1 MKKIIYLSIFFISV
15 SLFAQVPLGIPYQ
28 AIAMNTN
35 GSAVA
40 NANVGVKLSI
50 LDNSATGTTVYAET
64 QTKMTN
70 TQGLFNLNIG
80 QGTAIAGNFATIN
93 WGLNTK
99 FLKVEIDVAG
109 GSNYV
114 LVGTTQ
120 LMSVP
125 YAMASR
131 KLVAPAGEGI
141 TLVAPNGTPYELS
154 VNNSGQLSLPTSG
167 NTGPNYPNN
176 FYVYG
181 SFNNWN
187 PNTAL
192 LMNNGGI
199 YKYFTAGTTLKFIS
213 QNNSSGVVYG
223 INSLGFL
230 EINGSEVNLS
240 STGIYLIQLNYGTD
254 NNLYVYNQNFSP
266 KISFSS
272 NNFINPTYNAT
283 TNTLSFI
290 VNGVTTTSSNNN
302 FYFGLLCNGSYC
314 SYGDNLSDG
323 FIESGGTTIT
333 FPNLTT
339 TPKNFRVDLVLSPA
353 GEGSTY
359 SITQIP

>member
-1 MKKIIYLSIFFISV
+1 MKKIIYLSIFFISF

-114 LVGTTQ
+114 MVGTTQ

-167 NTGPNYPNN
+167 STGPNYPNN

-187 PNTAL
+187 PNTAIL
-192 LMNNGGI
+192 LNNSSFS
-199 YKYFTAGTTLKFIS
+199 KYFVAGTTISLIS

-223 INSLGFL
+223 LDSNGVLVS
-230 EINGSEVNLS
+230 NGSPLTLNS
-240 STGIYLIQLNYGTD
+240 NGIY
-254 NNLYVYNQNFSP
+254 NLYLYSMGSTTFLANNFSP
-266 KISFSS
+266 KILIPQ
-272 NNFINPTYNAT
+272 NGTEINPSYNVT

-290 VNGVTTTSSNNN
+290 VNNVTSTSINRNIYFKLRCSGNECN
-302 FYFGLLCNGSYC
+302 F
-314 SYGDNLSDG
+314 GDNLSDG
-323 FIESGGTTIT
+323 TIEQNGTQIT

-339 TPKNFRVDLVLSPA
+339 TNKNFRVDLVLSPA
-353 GEGSTY
+353 GEGSSYT
-359 SITQIP
+359 ITQI